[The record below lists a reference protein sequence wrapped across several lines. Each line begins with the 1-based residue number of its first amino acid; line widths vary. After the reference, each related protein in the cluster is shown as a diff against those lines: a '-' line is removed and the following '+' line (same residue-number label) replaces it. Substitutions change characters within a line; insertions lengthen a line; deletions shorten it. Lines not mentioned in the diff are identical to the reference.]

1 MIYIFVHANRVV
13 TSVSVV
19 MNGKEPQFADAVG
32 NYIPRPLVP
41 PRVASPVSLLGK
53 ILQVDSKPF
62 KILTIAIIFLNK
74 NLFYELKS
82 IKFLLI

>member
-1 MIYIFVHANRVV
+1 MVYIFAHANRVV

-19 MNGKEPQFADAVG
+19 MNGKEPQFSDAVG

-53 ILQVDSKPF
+53 
-62 KILTIAIIFLNK
+62 
-74 NLFYELKS
+74 
-82 IKFLLI
+82 

>member
-1 MIYIFVHANRVV
+1 MKSLTLNPLQSFVHSNRVV

-19 MNGKEPQFADAVG
+19 MNGKEPQFSDAVG

-53 ILQVDSKPF
+53 QFYI
-62 KILTIAIIFLNK
+62 TRNIFCVNFQFTTY
-74 NLFYELKS
+74 LFFLKV
-82 IKFLLI
+82 

>member
-1 MIYIFVHANRVV
+1 MPSKIFLNNNIHSNRVV

-53 ILQVDSKPF
+53 YK
-62 KILTIAIIFLNK
+62 
-74 NLFYELKS
+74 
-82 IKFLLI
+82 